1 MTSFLKIIFYMMLI
15 SLFPYTI
22 NKCRGGSRTASTPV
36 TPQADKT
43 ISIGAKNFNE
53 GYLLSEIL
61 AQLFESNGFQ
71 IDRKYNLGGTLIC
84 FEALKNGEIDIYPE
98 YTGTISEQI
107 LQSDLTFTL
116 EELRKHMGEHY
127 GLKISQP
134 YGFNNTYALAVTKKT
149 AEQYGLQRISDLR
162 SHPELRFAFSYEFIE
177 RKDGWQNLA
186 AAYNLPQS
194 PVGIEHGLSY
204 QAIEKNK
211 VDLIDI
217 YSTDGEVLRYDLKIL
232 EDDRKFFPIY
242 LAVALYRS
250 TLPVEAVRLVGK
262 LNNVI
267 DEEKMQKFN
276 ARVVFDEEPYEQVAK
291 SFLKSINLFSGNEKN
306 NQNYYLDILD
316 KTLVHLQ
323 LTGIA
328 LFAAILLAIPLGIL
342 IYHYSAVA
350 KPILYLAGLLQ
361 TIPSIALL
369 ALMIPLFGIGVL
381 PAIIALF
388 LYALLPI
395 LRNTATALFSIDPL
409 LKKVATGIGLTSWQ
423 RLRFIEFPLS
433 TPTIFAGIKTAAIIS
448 IGTATLA
455 AFIGAGGLGEFIVTG
470 LALNNASMILKG
482 AIPAAVLAILVEFLF
497 EMIEKW
503 FVPKHLQQKIGK

>member
-1 MTSFLKIIFYMMLI
+1 M
-15 SLFPYTI
+15 
-22 NKCRGGSRTASTPV
+22 
-36 TPQADKT
+36 
-43 ISIGAKNFNE
+43 E
-53 GYLLSEIL
+53 
-61 AQLFESNGFQ
+61 
-71 IDRKYNLGGTLIC
+71 
-84 FEALKNGEIDIYPE
+84 
-98 YTGTISEQI
+98 
-107 LQSDLTFTL
+107 
-116 EELRKHMGEHY
+116 
-127 GLKISQP
+127 ISQP
-134 YGFNNTYALAVTKKT
+134 FGFNNTYALAVTKKT
-149 AEQYGLQRISDLR
+149 AEQYGLLRISDLR
-162 SHPELRFAFSYEFIE
+162 SHPQLRFAFSYEFIE

-186 AAYNLPQS
+186 SAYNLPQS

-204 QAIEKNK
+204 QAIENQK

-217 YSTDGEVLRYDLKIL
+217 YSTDGEISRYDLKIL
-232 EDDRKFFPIY
+232 EDDLVFFPTY

-250 TLPVEAVRLVGK
+250 TLPDEAICLVEK
-262 LNNVI
+262 INNVI
-267 DEEKMQKFN
+267 DEEKMQKLN
-276 ARVVFDEEPYEQVAK
+276 ALVVFDEEPYEQVAK

-306 NQNYYLDILD
+306 SRNNYLDILD

-328 LFAAILLAIPLGIL
+328 LLAAILFAIPLGIL

-409 LKKVATGIGLTSWQ
+409 LKKVATGIGMTRWQ
-423 RLRFIEFPLS
+423 RMRLIEFPLS

-470 LALNNASMILKG
+470 LSLNNTTMILKG
-482 AIPAAVLAILVEFLF
+482 AIPAAILAIMVEFLF
-497 EMIEKW
+497 ELIEKMY
-503 FVPKHLQQKIGK
+503 VPKHLHQKIGR